1 MRIWVKHFFEI
12 EALKFSIFFQKSH
25 IFNSDQEEKMKD
37 NLYDSYNDFWYGEAN
52 IDDIEGLPVEYEDS
66 IDQG

>member
-1 MRIWVKHFFEI
+1 
-12 EALKFSIFFQKSH
+12 
-25 IFNSDQEEKMKD
+25 MKD